1 MDNKILNISGV
12 ECYEVDGT
20 AYLKLETVA
29 RGLGFTEVA
38 ASGNECV
45 RWRTVKKYLADLG
58 VATCCDGGEPP
69 KYIPENVFYRLAMK
83 AKNEVAEAFQTK
95 IADEVIPAIRK
106 TGSYID
112 KPLTSVEMFKL
123 AAKAMDELNQRIDE
137 ANKRIDG
144 IKDVVSLSN
153 SNWRE
158 DSRKLI
164 IKAANQI
171 GGVAEIG
178 KIYNDIYKIVEMK
191 AGCNLSVRRENMK
204 RRMLEQGLSPSKIK
218 AVSNTDATAGDKKLI
233 EIFMSTVKDSA
244 IMYGVA

>member
-1 MDNKILNISGV
+1 MNNKILNISGV

-58 VATCCDGGEPP
+58 VATCCDGGELP

-83 AKNEVAEAFQTK
+83 AKNEVAEAFQAK

-144 IKDVVSLSN
+144 IKDVVSLST

-218 AVSNTDATAGDKKLI
+218 AVSNMDAIAGDKKLI
-233 EIFMSTVKDSA
+233 EIFMSTVKDAA

>member
-58 VATCCDGGEPP
+58 VATCCDGGELP

-137 ANKRIDG
+137 TNKRIDG
-144 IKDVVSLSN
+144 IKDVVLLST

-204 RRMLEQGLSPSKIK
+204 RRMIEQGLNPSKIK
-218 AVSNTDATAGDKKLI
+218 AVSNMDAIAGDRKLI
-233 EIFMSTVKDSA
+233 EIFMATVKDAA

>member
-58 VATCCDGGEPP
+58 VATCCDGGELP

-137 ANKRIDG
+137 TNKRIDG
-144 IKDVVSLSN
+144 IKDVVSLST

-204 RRMLEQGLSPSKIK
+204 RRMIEQGLNPSKIK
-218 AVSNTDATAGDKKLI
+218 AVSNMDAIAGDRKLI
-233 EIFMSTVKDSA
+233 EIFMATVKDAA

>member
-1 MDNKILNISGV
+1 MNNKILNISGV

-58 VATCCDGGEPP
+58 VATCCDGGELP

-83 AKNEVAEAFQTK
+83 AKNEVAEAFQAK

-144 IKDVVSLSN
+144 IKDVVSLST

-218 AVSNTDATAGDKKLI
+218 AVSNMDAIAGDRKLI
-233 EIFMSTVKDSA
+233 EIFMATVKDAA